1 MNKIL
6 LAPSVLSADFARLGE
21 AVKLAESAGADLI
34 HLDIMDGHFVP
45 NLTFGPGLTAALKKI
60 TSLPLDV
67 HLMVENPAR
76 FVQPFAEAGAEWISV
91 HVEATAHLNRLTA
104 MIKEFG
110 CRAGVVLNPATP
122 LVSIEEIMGD
132 IDFVLLMSVNPGWGG
147 QDFIPSIRKKIR
159 KLRSQ
164 LDDVNPSA
172 HIEVDGGIKLD
183 NARELMEDGMSVVVA
198 GSAIFNAPDPAA
210 AVAEFKKIISLVQKE
225 KA

>member
-1 MNKIL
+1 LNKIL